1 MKRFVIG
8 LVIGLAIGPIA
19 ALCYFR
25 FGHPPVAVGDK
36 PFPFEAQIVQVPLQ
50 GRIAKDKPKSVPIQP
65 TQDNLLAGAQI
76 YSTNCSTCHG
86 MYNQTSVFA
95 QHMYPWAPQMW
106 QAHGANRVIGVSD
119 DPAGETYWKVSNGIR
134 LTGMPAFNQVL
145 TPTQIWQVSLLLAN
159 ANKPLPQPVKD
170 VLSKP

>member
-8 LVIGLAIGPIA
+8 LILGLLILPVAV
-19 ALCYFR
+19 LCYLR

-50 GRIAKDKPKSVPIQP
+50 NRMVRDMPKSVPIQP
-65 TQDNLLAGAQI
+65 TQDNLLAGAKL
-76 YSTNCSTCHG
+76 YFMNCSTCHG
-86 MYNQTSVFA
+86 MYTQTSVFS
-95 QHMYPWAPQMW
+95 QHMYPWAPELW

-119 DPAGETYWKVSNGIR
+119 DPPGQTYWTISNGIR
-134 LTGMPAFNQVL
+134 LTGMPAFKQVL
-145 TPTQIWQVSLLLAN
+145 TPTQIWQVSVLLAN

-170 VLSKP
+170 VLSKQ